1 MRIVRPPPRIRYEPR
16 LKRTL
21 CSCRCDS
28 YSVQL
33 SSGMVGKKLHRSNS
47 SIPSDSWVI
56 SISPTRITLLAMLAS
71 DSGMCC
77 RSAAVCRDST
87 TPGSIALRDRPPAP
101 GSSAGDRR
109 EVTSVWVE
117 LAGLYANVSARHV
130 TPEWCALQAVAGLG
144 PRRPRRA
151 YELRSGAMLS
161 REDNELLCRVGP
173 GTPMGDLMRQYWVPA
188 ALSGAL
194 PARDL
199 EPTMLADSSVQIYQ
213 RECNWVQ
220 ALEGDIDTCH
230 TVFLHLGSV
239 GVNEVASG
247 TWAHHALS
255 DRAPR
260 YAVADMDF
268 GVMYGAY
275 RPAEADTEYWRIA
288 NFLFP
293 FYAMVP
299 TGVMGL
305 EVRVRAWVPMD
316 DEHTLAIS
324 IARSAQGTR
333 TAGRQVVRPP
343 ETRPNTT
350 DWYGRFRC
358 VANQGNDYLIDR
370 AAQKTT
376 SYTGIDSIFLQDQAA
391 TQRIGPIYDRTNEDL
406 GTSDQMIIRTRK
418 RLIDAARALRDTG
431 KVPPGVD
438 DPGVYGVRAR
448 GAVLPRG
455 ADWIEAT
462 RALRKAGVEHPGLT
476 RAVLGGLPAV

>member
-1 MRIVRPPPRIRYEPR
+1 
-16 LKRTL
+16 
-21 CSCRCDS
+21 
-28 YSVQL
+28 
-33 SSGMVGKKLHRSNS
+33 
-47 SIPSDSWVI
+47 
-56 SISPTRITLLAMLAS
+56 
-71 DSGMCC
+71 
-77 RSAAVCRDST
+77 
-87 TPGSIALRDRPPAP
+87 
-101 GSSAGDRR
+101 
-109 EVTSVWVE
+109 
-117 LAGLYANVSARHV
+117 
-130 TPEWCALQAVAGLG
+130 
-144 PRRPRRA
+144 
-151 YELRSGAMLS
+151 MLS

-188 ALSGAL
+188 ALSTEL
-194 PARDL
+194 PARDGAPLRVRLLGENLIAFRATSGAVGLVRDSCPHRGASLFYGRNEHEGLRCVYHGWKFDVTGRCVDMPNEPAESNFRGKVRAVAYPCVERAGLVWAYLGPRETPPPLPDL
-199 EPTMLADSSVQIYQ
+199 EPTMLPDASVQIYQ
-213 RECNWVQ
+213 RECNWMQ

-239 GVNEVASG
+239 DADEARPG
-247 TWAHHALS
+247 TWARYALS

-275 RPAEADTEYWRIA
+275 RPAEADSEYWRIA

-299 TGVMGL
+299 TGVLGL

-324 IARSAQGTR
+324 IARSAQGVR
-333 TAGRQVVRPP
+333 SAGRQVVRPP
-343 ETRPNTT
+343 ETLPNTT

-358 VANQGNDYLIDR
+358 VANAGNDYLIDR
-370 AAQKTT
+370 TAQKTT
-376 SYTGIDSIFLQDQAA
+376 SYTGIDAIFLQDQAVTESMGA
-391 TQRIGPIYDRTNEDL
+391 IYDRTNERL

-438 DPGVYGVRAR
+438 DPGVYAVRSG
-448 GAVLPRG
+448 GALLARG
-455 ADWIEAT
+455 ADWVEAT
-462 RALRKAGVEHPGLT
+462 RELRKAGSEHPGLT

>member
-1 MRIVRPPPRIRYEPR
+1 
-16 LKRTL
+16 
-21 CSCRCDS
+21 
-28 YSVQL
+28 
-33 SSGMVGKKLHRSNS
+33 
-47 SIPSDSWVI
+47 
-56 SISPTRITLLAMLAS
+56 
-71 DSGMCC
+71 
-77 RSAAVCRDST
+77 
-87 TPGSIALRDRPPAP
+87 
-101 GSSAGDRR
+101 
-109 EVTSVWVE
+109 
-117 LAGLYANVSARHV
+117 
-130 TPEWCALQAVAGLG
+130 
-144 PRRPRRA
+144 
-151 YELRSGAMLS
+151 MLS

-188 ALSGAL
+188 ALSTEL
-194 PARDL
+194 PAREGAPLRVRLLGENLIAFRATSGAVGLVRESCPHRGASLFYGRNEQEGLRCVYHGWKFDVTGRCVDMPNEPAESNFRGKVRAVAYPCVERAGLVWAYLGPRETPPPLPDL
-199 EPTMLADSSVQIYQ
+199 EPTMLADASVQIYQ
-213 RECNWVQ
+213 RECNWMQ

-239 GVNEVASG
+239 DADEARPG
-247 TWAHHALS
+247 TWARYALS

-275 RPAEADTEYWRIA
+275 RPAEADSEYWRIA

-299 TGVMGL
+299 TGVLGL

-324 IARSAQGTR
+324 IARSAQGVR
-333 TAGRQVVRPP
+333 SAGRQVVRPP
-343 ETRPNTT
+343 ETLPNTT

-358 VANQGNDYLIDR
+358 VANAGNDYLIDR
-370 AAQKTT
+370 TAQKTT
-376 SYTGIDSIFLQDQAA
+376 SYTGIDAIFLQDQAVTESMGA
-391 TQRIGPIYDRTNEDL
+391 IYDRTNERL

-438 DPGVYGVRAR
+438 DPGVYAVRSG
-448 GAVLPRG
+448 GALLARG
-455 ADWIEAT
+455 ADWVEAT
-462 RALRKAGVEHPGLT
+462 RELRKAGIEHPGLT

>member
-1 MRIVRPPPRIRYEPR
+1 
-16 LKRTL
+16 
-21 CSCRCDS
+21 
-28 YSVQL
+28 
-33 SSGMVGKKLHRSNS
+33 
-47 SIPSDSWVI
+47 
-56 SISPTRITLLAMLAS
+56 
-71 DSGMCC
+71 
-77 RSAAVCRDST
+77 
-87 TPGSIALRDRPPAP
+87 
-101 GSSAGDRR
+101 
-109 EVTSVWVE
+109 
-117 LAGLYANVSARHV
+117 
-130 TPEWCALQAVAGLG
+130 
-144 PRRPRRA
+144 
-151 YELRSGAMLS
+151 
-161 REDNELLCRVGP
+161 
-173 GTPMGDLMRQYWVPA
+173 MGNLMRQYWMPAIRSDELPA
-188 ALSGAL
+188 ADCPQVRIKLLGESLIAFRATSGAVGLVRDSCPHRGASLFYGRNEHEGLRCVYHGWKFDVTGRCVDMPSEPAESNFRGKVRAVAYPCVERAGLVWAYLGPRETPPPL
-194 PARDL
+194 PDL
-199 EPTMLADSSVQIYQ
+199 EPTTLADSSVQIYQ

-239 GVNEVASG
+239 GADEAKPG
-247 TWAHHALS
+247 TWAHYALS

-299 TGVMGL
+299 TGVLGL

-324 IARSAQGTR
+324 IARTAQGTR

-370 AAQKTT
+370 TSQKTT
-376 SYTGIDSIFLQDQAA
+376 SYTGIDSIFLQDQAV
-391 TQRIGPIYDRTNEDL
+391 TESMGPIYDRTNERL

-438 DPGVYGVRAR
+438 DPAVYAVRSG

-462 RALRKAGVEHPGLT
+462 RELRKAGVEHPELT